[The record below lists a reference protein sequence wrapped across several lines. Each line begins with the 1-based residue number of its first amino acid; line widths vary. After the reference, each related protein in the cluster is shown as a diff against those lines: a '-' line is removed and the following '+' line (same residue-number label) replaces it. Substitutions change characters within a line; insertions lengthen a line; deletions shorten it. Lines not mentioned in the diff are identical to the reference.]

1 MKRRAS
7 RTRTRPVCR
16 KAGSALAKKSTKKPA
31 RRKAASKLR
40 ACRKAAPKRK
50 ATARRKNPSSSTEA
64 RVIGSR
70 TVKATSYGVSF
81 RRRFLLVR
89 TGSALDWIEVL
100 PGGAFGGAV
109 EAPAPGAVEVS
120 PTAPRAALVA
130 AFRAYVARRGSAW

>member
-1 MKRRAS
+1 MKRRTS
-7 RTRTRPVCR
+7 RPACR

-40 ACRKAAPKRK
+40 ACRKASARK

-64 RVIGSR
+64 RVIGAR
-70 TVKATSYGVSF
+70 TVKATSYGVTY

-89 TGSALDWIEVL
+89 TGAALDWVEAL
-100 PGGAFGGAV
+100 PGSAFGGAV
-109 EAPAPGAVEVS
+109 DAPAPGAVEVS
-120 PTAPRAALVA
+120 PNAPRAAIVA